1 MKKANKWFLCE
12 ENQTLDLKTHSVRR
26 SLSFMLRS
34 ARLLC
39 FVSVATISH
48 ERSEKVDFKAEPA
61 TWCQSPEEIPE
72 TFDFLKLSKKALLL
86 LLLLPPQVIHICAVL
101 RKRSKQN
108 CAFRW
113 ERFEHRVAD
122 SVFQERFT
130 RTLKQTELMTR
141 LLCKSSYLTISK
153 CHGGASVTNY

>member
-72 TFDFLKLSKKALLL
+72 TFDFLKLSKKALP
-86 LLLLPPQVIHICAVL
+86 LLPPQVIHICAVL
-101 RKRSKQN
+101 RKRSRQN

-122 SVFQERFT
+122 SAFQERFT
-130 RTLKQTELMTR
+130 RTLTQTELMT
-141 LLCKSSYLTISK
+141 SF
-153 CHGGASVTNY
+153 SVNPLI

>member
-48 ERSEKVDFKAEPA
+48 ERSEKVDFKVEPA
-61 TWCQSPEEIPE
+61 TWCQSPEEIPQ
-72 TFDFLKLSKKALLL
+72 TYDFLKLSKRPFCFCFFFLLKLSIFVPFCVNVANRIVRLDEKDLSIASLILPFRSVL
-86 LLLLPPQVIHICAVL
+86 LGRWSKL
-101 RKRSKQN
+101 RVNDK
-108 CAFRW
+108 
-113 ERFEHRVAD
+113 
-122 SVFQERFT
+122 
-130 RTLKQTELMTR
+130 

>member
-72 TFDFLKLSKKALLL
+72 TFDFLKLSKRPFCFCFFFLLKLSIFVPFCVNVANRIVRLDEKDLSIASLILSFRSVL
-86 LLLLPPQVIHICAVL
+86 LGRWSKL
-101 RKRSKQN
+101 RVNDK
-108 CAFRW
+108 
-113 ERFEHRVAD
+113 
-122 SVFQERFT
+122 
-130 RTLKQTELMTR
+130 

>member
-48 ERSEKVDFKAEPA
+48 ERSEKVDFKVEPA
-61 TWCQSPEEIPE
+61 TWCQSPEVIPE
-72 TFDFLKLSKKALLL
+72 TYDFLKLSKKALP
-86 LLLLPPQVIHICAVL
+86 LLPPQVIHICAVL
-101 RKRSKQN
+101 RKRSRQN

-122 SVFQERFT
+122 SAFQERFT
-130 RTLKQTELMTR
+130 RTLKQTKELMT
-141 LLCKSSYLTISK
+141 SF
-153 CHGGASVTNY
+153 SVNPLI

>member
-12 ENQTLDLKTHSVRR
+12 ENQTLDLKTTHSVRR

-72 TFDFLKLSKKALLL
+72 TFDFLKLSKRPFCFFFLLELSIFVPFCVNVANRIVRLDEKDLSIASLILPFRSVL
-86 LLLLPPQVIHICAVL
+86 LGRWSKL
-101 RKRSKQN
+101 RVNDK
-108 CAFRW
+108 
-113 ERFEHRVAD
+113 
-122 SVFQERFT
+122 
-130 RTLKQTELMTR
+130 

>member
-1 MKKANKWFLCE
+1 MRKANKWFLCE
-12 ENQTLDLKTHSVRR
+12 ENQTLDLKTTHSVRR

-72 TFDFLKLSKKALLL
+72 TFDFLKLSKRPFCFCFFFLLKLSIFVPFCVNVANRIVRLDEKDLSIASLILPFRSVL
-86 LLLLPPQVIHICAVL
+86 LGRWSKL
-101 RKRSKQN
+101 RVNDKTS
-108 CAFRW
+108 
-113 ERFEHRVAD
+113 
-122 SVFQERFT
+122 
-130 RTLKQTELMTR
+130 L
-141 LLCKSSYLTISK
+141 
-153 CHGGASVTNY
+153 

>member
-1 MKKANKWFLCE
+1 MKKANKWFPCE
-12 ENQTLDLKTHSVRR
+12 ENQTLDLKTTHSVRR

-72 TFDFLKLSKKALLL
+72 TFDFLKLSKRPFCFFFLLELSIFVPFCVNVANRIVRLDEKDLSIASLILPFRSVL
-86 LLLLPPQVIHICAVL
+86 LGRWSKL
-101 RKRSKQN
+101 RVNDK
-108 CAFRW
+108 
-113 ERFEHRVAD
+113 
-122 SVFQERFT
+122 
-130 RTLKQTELMTR
+130 

>member
-1 MKKANKWFLCE
+1 MRKAKKWFLCE

-48 ERSEKVDFKAEPA
+48 ERSEKVDFKVEPA
-61 TWCQSPEEIPE
+61 TWCQSPEVIPE
-72 TFDFLKLSKKALLL
+72 TYDFLKLSKKALP
-86 LLLLPPQVIHICAVL
+86 LLPPQVIHICAVL
-101 RKRSKQN
+101 RKRSRQN

-122 SVFQERFT
+122 SAFQERFT
-130 RTLKQTELMTR
+130 RTLKQTKELMT
-141 LLCKSSYLTISK
+141 SF
-153 CHGGASVTNY
+153 SVNPLI

>member
-1 MKKANKWFLCE
+1 MKKANKWFPCE

-48 ERSEKVDFKAEPA
+48 ERSEKVDFKVEPA
-61 TWCQSPEEIPE
+61 TWCQSPEVIPE
-72 TFDFLKLSKKALLL
+72 TYDFLKLSKKALP
-86 LLLLPPQVIHICAVL
+86 LLPPQVIHICAVL
-101 RKRSKQN
+101 RKRSRQN

-122 SVFQERFT
+122 SAFQERFT
-130 RTLKQTELMTR
+130 RTLKQTKELMT
-141 LLCKSSYLTISK
+141 SF
-153 CHGGASVTNY
+153 SVNPLI

>member
-1 MKKANKWFLCE
+1 MKKANKWFPCE
-12 ENQTLDLKTHSVRR
+12 ENQTLDLKTTHSVRR

-72 TFDFLKLSKKALLL
+72 TFDFLKLSKRPFCFFFLLEL
-86 LLLLPPQVIHICAVL
+86 SIFVPFCV
-101 RKRSKQN
+101 N
-108 CAFRW
+108 
-113 ERFEHRVAD
+113 VAD
-122 SVFQERFT
+122 KIVRLDEKDLSIASLILPFRSVLLGRWSKL
-130 RTLKQTELMTR
+130 RVNDK

>member
-1 MKKANKWFLCE
+1 MRKANKWFLCE
-12 ENQTLDLKTHSVRR
+12 ENQTLDLKTTHSVRR

-48 ERSEKVDFKAEPA
+48 ERSEKVDFKVEPA

-72 TFDFLKLSKKALLL
+72 TFDFLKLSKRPFCFCFFLLKLSIFVPFCVNVANRIVRLDEKDLSIASLILPFRSVL
-86 LLLLPPQVIHICAVL
+86 LGRWSKL
-101 RKRSKQN
+101 RVNDK
-108 CAFRW
+108 
-113 ERFEHRVAD
+113 
-122 SVFQERFT
+122 
-130 RTLKQTELMTR
+130 

>member
-1 MKKANKWFLCE
+1 MRKAKKWFLCE

-48 ERSEKVDFKAEPA
+48 ERSEKVDFKVEPA
-61 TWCQSPEEIPE
+61 TWCQSPEVIPE
-72 TFDFLKLSKKALLL
+72 TYDFLKLSKKALP
-86 LLLLPPQVIHICAVL
+86 LLPPQVIHICAVL
-101 RKRSKQN
+101 RKRSRQN

-122 SVFQERFT
+122 SAFQERFT